1 MEHGSTTWDP
11 NNILI
16 TQHRCG
22 KILFNEKFVD
32 YDSRMI
38 NRTD

>member
-1 MEHGSTTWDP
+1 MGSYYNKWD
-11 NNILI
+11 NILI
-16 TQHRCG
+16 TQHRRG
-22 KILFNEKFVD
+22 KILFNDKFVD

>member
-1 MEHGSTTWDP
+1 MEYGSTTWDP

-16 TQHRCG
+16 TQHQCG